1 MNDNNAYFTTFQ
13 RQKARGRLR
22 NKGVSRRELA
32 EKLGVDIRTVHSVLD
47 SPRERCIRGNS
58 YRIAV
63 ALGLRPADKFPL
75 PKNLP
80 PARGAATN

>member
-1 MNDNNAYFTTFQ
+1 MNNNNTYFTTFQ
-13 RQKARGRLR
+13 RQKAREKLR

-47 SPRERCIRGNS
+47 SPRQRCIRGNS
-58 YRIAV
+58 YRVAV

-80 PARGAATN
+80 PARGTATN